1 MLVSFL
7 RRLLGQKQDTLLERA
22 GNLVQ
27 AAQVSAVGM
36 FTPLL
41 DSFPI
46 LRQVDIQQGFHPDGG
61 RCVRGFEDCKRLFER
76 EFDRLTAAGHEP
88 RLVASDAVGKWIVWN
103 VLRRAPQTN
112 EEGALARATGTMVT
126 HAFFGWWDK

>member
-7 RRLLGQKQDTLLERA
+7 RRLLGQKQDPLLERA

-46 LRQVDIQQGFHPDGG
+46 LRQVDIQHWDFI
-61 RCVRGFEDCKRLFER
+61 
-76 EFDRLTAAGHEP
+76 LTVVGVF
-88 RLVASDAVGKWIVWN
+88 VASRTAKGCLKASLIGLPRQDMSHVWW
-103 VLRRAPQTN
+103 LQTP
-112 EEGALARATGTMVT
+112 
-126 HAFFGWWDK
+126 